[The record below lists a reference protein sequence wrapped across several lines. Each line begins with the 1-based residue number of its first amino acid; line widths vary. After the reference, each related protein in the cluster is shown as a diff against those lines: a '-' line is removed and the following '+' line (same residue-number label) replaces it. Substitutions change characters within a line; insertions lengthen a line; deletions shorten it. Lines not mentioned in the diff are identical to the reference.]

1 MTALQE
7 RHKRFG
13 GKARV
18 TRLTVVLVL
27 ALGVLYA
34 IASIMDHYDYT
45 LGGHALSPAVNVV
58 GVIVVIAYVNA
69 LRKKK

>member
-1 MTALQE
+1 VTALQE
-7 RHKRFG
+7 HHKRFG

-34 IASIMDHYDYT
+34 IASIMDYYSYT
-45 LGGHALSPAVNVV
+45 VGGHALSPAVSIV

-69 LRKKK
+69 LRKKQ

>member
-18 TRLTVVLVL
+18 TRLTMVLVL

-34 IASIMDHYDYT
+34 IASIMDYYSYT
-45 LGGHALSPAVNVV
+45 VGGHALSPAVSIV
-58 GVIVVIAYVNA
+58 GVIVVITYVNA
-69 LRKKK
+69 LRKKQ

>member
-18 TRLTVVLVL
+18 TRLTMVLVL
-27 ALGVLYA
+27 ALSVLYA
-34 IASIMDHYDYT
+34 IASIMDYYSYT
-45 LGGHALSPAVNVV
+45 VGGHALSPAVSIV
-58 GVIVVIAYVNA
+58 GVIVVITYVNA
-69 LRKKK
+69 LRKKQ